1 MTLEPRTYRR
11 KMKAA
16 FLFATFVLRVVLLSD
31 SCSGGRHEAR
41 WLTATGGRG
50 GYCNGRRDRS
60 DLQCRNARD
69 GFSCVKNCL
78 APDCS
83 EARCCGGCCKRG
95 RVLRRIASRFCPSI
109 LGKLRAGAASPRRM
123 SPRVI
128 NDTPTNTAANTA
140 ANLISFS

>member
-16 FLFATFVLRVVLLSD
+16 FLFATFVLGVVLLSD

-50 GYCNGRRDRS
+50 GYCNGRRNRS
-60 DLQCRNARD
+60 DLQCRD
-69 GFSCVKNCL
+69 GSSCVKNCL

-95 RVLRRIASRFCPSI
+95 RVLRRVASRFCPSI
-109 LGKLRAGAASPRRM
+109 LGAISAGAASPRRM
-123 SPRVI
+123 SPRVV
-128 NDTPTNTAANTA
+128 NDTATNTA